1 MSSDNLYSPRKPRY
15 AVVLFGPEGQ
25 GSFNESG
32 LRGAHKAR
40 DAGHEVDV
48 LWVAGQSAQQR
59 RLTAAQEFVEY
70 QHAAAR
76 FDDAGDFGETVR
88 RLRDDGENQVQHGAV
103 EAARSKRQA
112 LRVALHRNEI
122 DRTDTR
128 QGPAQ
133 HGVGQVE
140 PDIVMTR
147 WQMRQVQTGA
157 HTGQQDASGFGGQG
171 GQAVLPGRP
180 RGPGQHRIVERRD
193 QRVGMFEAQCRARG
207 VASTNSGIS
216 ASKCVPSSA
225 TIW

>member
-1 MSSDNLYSPRKPRY
+1 MLERQFRRLAQQILEHDIEPRGD
-15 AVVLFGPEGQ
+15 A
-25 GSFNESG
+25 
-32 LRGAHKAR
+32 AHQR
-40 DAGHEVDV
+40 V
-48 LWVAGQSAQQR
+48 GQSAHQR
-59 RLTAAQEFVEY
+59 RLAAAQEFVEH

-76 FDDAGDFGETVR
+76 FDDAGDFGETVG

-171 GQAVLPGRP
+171 ARLC
-180 RGPGQHRIVERRD
+180 
-193 QRVGMFEAQCRARG
+193 CRAAR
-207 VASTNSGIS
+207 VAR
-216 ASKCVPSSA
+216 ASIAS
-225 TIW
+225 